1 MLSLLSVRA
10 FVRFYVSSFE
20 VFSAALMRFEQ
31 ASCSSQSVE
40 PSKFAA
46 QAQNAFAE
54 DVRRVI
60 KVASLLLSGAS
71 ERIVPYER
79 IILVEQFVSE
89 AAEVWS
95 VPNSRLFALPYSLS
109 RTCRLSLTV
118 SKMFSFFSCFCR
130 EPFCISHFTPH

>member
-46 QAQNAFAE
+46 QALAVATYLENGLPQVDKE
-54 DVRRVI
+54 DVEN
-60 KVASLLLSGAS
+60 ALMLLH
-71 ERIVPYER
+71 RP
-79 IILVEQFVSE
+79 
-89 AAEVWS
+89 AAK
-95 VPNSRLFALPYSLS
+95 A
-109 RTCRLSLTV
+109 
-118 SKMFSFFSCFCR
+118 
-130 EPFCISHFTPH
+130 